1 MGCPF
6 SFEETMHIIIDG
18 YNLIRQSDSLRRVE
32 RLSLEAG
39 RDELIRRVA
48 AYRRSRGHRATVVF
62 DGWMTGP
69 AHEERHRWDGV
80 NIVYSGRG
88 ETADEVIRRMARA
101 ERGSEFIVV
110 SSDREVAAGA
120 MKAGGVA
127 ISSPE
132 FERRMGEGETAGMP
146 RGDEIYEEEEDE
158 DLAPRPGTAK
168 KGAARKRSKRE
179 RQARRSLGKL

>member
-1 MGCPF
+1 LKR
-6 SFEETMHIIIDG
+6 TMHIIIDG
-18 YNLIRQSDSLRRVE
+18 YNLIRQSDTLRRVE

-48 AYRRSRGHRATVVF
+48 TYRRSRGHKVTVVF

-69 AHEERHRWDGV
+69 VREERHRRDGV
-80 NIVYSGRG
+80 HIIYSGRG

-101 ERGSEFIVV
+101 ERGAEIVVV
-110 SSDREVAAGA
+110 SSDREVAEGA
-120 MKAGGVA
+120 MRAGGVA
-127 ISSPE
+127 VSSPE
-132 FERRMGEGETAGMP
+132 FERRMGDGETAGMP
-146 RGDEIYEEEEDE
+146 RGDEMYEEEDD
-158 DLAPRPGTAK
+158 DLAPRTATVK

>member
-1 MGCPF
+1 MKR
-6 SFEETMHIIIDG
+6 TMHIIIDG
-18 YNLIRQSDSLRRVE
+18 YNLIRQSDTLRRVE

-48 AYRRSRGHRATVVF
+48 AYRRARGHRVTVVF

-69 AHEERHRWDGV
+69 AREERHRRDGV
-80 NIVYSGRG
+80 HIIYSGRG

-101 ERGSEFIVV
+101 ERGAEIVVV
-110 SSDREVAAGA
+110 SSDREVAEGA

-127 ISSPE
+127 VSSPE
-132 FERRMGEGETAGMP
+132 FERRMGDGETAGMP
-146 RGDEIYEEEEDE
+146 RGDEMYEEEDD
-158 DLAPRPGTAK
+158 DLAPRTATAK